1 MLGGDGGCLLHGGTA
16 GGVEN
21 GPERHEYRPG
31 AEPAGGG
38 GGVSPE
44 IFRLY
49 LSLMPEDKQR
59 VDAKIHELLM
69 AREKGLIGN
78 G

>member
-1 MLGGDGGCLLHGGTA
+1 
-16 GGVEN
+16 
-21 GPERHEYRPG
+21 
-31 AEPAGGG
+31 
-38 GGVSPE
+38 VSPE